1 MQSSFFEGYRFMN
14 LLLQAAY
21 AWAQLTCAEYRITV
35 GRKGHTSCFQL
46 CFSPEDF
53 PHLCGMQY
61 ARDVDFGLRRNEF
74 EGNKLLASLLSGKLD
89 GARLEK
95 SQNWEKIK
103 GRLNAIIRLKQTLE
117 SDFVIARFDSK
128 RVLTGSKIQAEYVIQ
143 NTTTGEIFFIFLDK
157 DQSQRYYCKSAF
169 AKTNVDYLKNQALV
183 TVLEKE
189 KYIDG
194 TWKLLFRH
202 PNYIREPAEI
212 G

>member
-1 MQSSFFEGYRFMN
+1 MN
-14 LLLQAAY
+14 LLLHAAY
-21 AWAQLTCAEYRITV
+21 AWAQLINAEYRITV
-35 GRKGHTSCFQL
+35 GRKGHANCFRL

-61 ARDVDFGLRRNEF
+61 ARGVDFGLRRNEF
-74 EGNKLLASLLSGKLD
+74 EGGKLLDSLLSGKLD
-89 GARLEK
+89 GARIEK
-95 SQNWEKIK
+95 SRNWEKIK
-103 GRLNAIIRLKQTLE
+103 GRLNAIICLEQTLE
-117 SDFVIARFDSK
+117 SDFIIAHFDSR

-143 NTTTGEIFFIFLDK
+143 NTSTGEIFFIFLDK
-157 DQSQRYYCKSAF
+157 DPSQRYYCKSAF
-169 AKTNVDYLKNQALV
+169 AKTNVDYLKNQTLV

-194 TWKLLFRH
+194 TWELLFRH